1 MALTDLLIRGSNVA
15 VVVFVV
21 SSTLGVGLSLTVSQ
35 ILAPLKN
42 ARLVVLSL
50 AANFVVAP
58 LVALGLWRV
67 LGLDEP
73 LGIGLL
79 LCGLAAG
86 APFLIKLAEFAKA
99 DLAFAVGLMVLLMVV
114 TVGYLPLALPFF
126 LEGITVNP
134 VNIARSLI
142 VLMLIPLAVGLLVRA
157 LRPGA
162 ADRIRPTVGW
172 ISNISMILV
181 VVLTMAGHFKSVL
194 SVFGTFGVLA
204 AIVYTVVCVGI
215 GWLLGGPARS
225 TRGCWLWGR
234 RRETPPPHS
243 WSPGRTSMTR
253 RSS

>member
-1 MALTDLLIRGSNVA
+1 MALTDLLIRGSSVA

-21 SSTLGVGLSLTVSQ
+21 SSTLGVGLSLTVGQ

-50 AANFVVAP
+50 AANFVLAP

-134 VNIARSLI
+134 VKIARSLV

-157 LRPGA
+157 RRPGA
-162 ADRIRPTVGW
+162 ARPHPTHGW
-172 ISNISMILV
+172 VDLQHQHDPR
-181 VVLTMAGHFKSVL
+181 G
-194 SVFGTFGVLA
+194 GVDHGWPLQE
-204 AIVYTVVCVGI
+204 CPVGI
-215 GWLLGGPARS
+215 RHLRRP
-225 TRGCWLWGR
+225 GR
-234 RRETPPPHS
+234 RRVHGGLRRYRVAAWRTRKEHS
-243 WSPGRTSMTR
+243 GGAGSGDGAEKRRRCIRGRR
-253 RSS
+253 AELR

>member
-1 MALTDLLIRGSNVA
+1 MALTDLLIRGSSVA

-50 AANFVVAP
+50 AANFVLAP

-86 APFLIKLAEFAKA
+86 APFLIKLADFAKA

-114 TVGYLPLALPFF
+114 TMGYLPLALPFF

-134 VNIARSLI
+134 MKIARSLI
-142 VLMLIPLAVGLLVRA
+142 VLMLIPLAGRGSPGPGSPSGRG
-157 LRPGA
+157 RPH
-162 ADRIRPTVGW
+162 PTRGW
-172 ISNISMILV
+172 VDLQHQHDPR
-181 VVLTMAGHFKSVL
+181 G
-194 SVFGTFGVLA
+194 GVDHGWPLQE
-204 AIVYTVVCVGI
+204 CPVGI
-215 GWLLGGPARS
+215 RYLRRP
-225 TRGCWLWGR
+225 GR
-234 RRETPPPHS
+234 RRVHGGLRRYRVAAWRTRKEHS
-243 WSPGRTSMTR
+243 GDAGSGDGAEKRRRCIRGRR
-253 RSS
+253 AELR